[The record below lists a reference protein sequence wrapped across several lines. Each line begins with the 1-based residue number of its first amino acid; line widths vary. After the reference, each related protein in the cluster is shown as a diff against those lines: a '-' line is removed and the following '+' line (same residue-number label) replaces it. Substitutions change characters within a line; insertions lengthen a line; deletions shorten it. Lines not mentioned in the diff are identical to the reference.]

1 MSYYFSARSLIASII
16 NLMSEIINV
25 IGGGL
30 AGVEAA
36 WQAARLGV
44 KVRLYE
50 MRPVQQTPAHRT
62 DKLAE
67 IVCSN
72 SLKTDEPGTAP
83 YLLKEELR
91 RGRSLV
97 MEAAAATRVPAGAAL
112 SVDRIK
118 FAELITERIKAH
130 PNIEIVREEVRA
142 IVSIGTTPS
151 AQSGHPSSE
160 QEGRSQSSPPVL
172 GGVSAASADGVVAL
186 HKEPLHNGVAAE
198 TDSYFASAPLLNKE
212 GSLDD
217 VWIIATG
224 PLTSDS
230 LTESIMKFTGDDQLY
245 FYDAIAPI
253 VAADSIDMS
262 IAFKAA
268 RYGKGG
274 DDYINCPMDREQYET
289 FINELL
295 AAKSVP
301 LKRFE
306 ETRWFESCLPIE
318 EIARRGVDTLRFGPM
333 KPKGLPDP
341 KTGYEPYA
349 CVQLRQENLMA
360 DAYGLVGFQNHLRYG
375 EQARVLRLI
384 PGLENAE
391 FLQFGQIHRNTF
403 INSPKI
409 LNEDLSTRTNP
420 NLFFAGQITG
430 VEGYVESVATGWIAG
445 INAVRTLRGQP
456 LLTAPPTSAIGALCR
471 YVSNVETKNFQPVN
485 ITFGLLEPL
494 PVELRKKHRNKRE
507 RHVIQVER
515 ALTDW
520 DEWLEEIKGRDAKMQ
535 AV

>member
-1 MSYYFSARSLIASII
+1 MHD
-16 NLMSEIINV
+16 EIVNI

-36 WQAARLGV
+36 WQAAELGT

-50 MRPVQQTPAHRT
+50 MRPITQTPAHRT

-91 RGRSLV
+91 RGGSLV

-118 FAELITERIKAH
+118 FAEFITEKIGQH
-130 PNIEIVREEVRA
+130 PNIKIVRKEVTSLSVPPA
-142 IVSIGTTPS
+142 CGVPAGASPS
-151 AQSGHPSSE
+151 GVPLA
-160 QEGRSQSSPPVL
+160 
-172 GGVSAASADGVVAL
+172 GGQLANPEATV
-186 HKEPLHNGVAAE
+186 
-198 TDSYFASAPLLNKE
+198 
-212 GSLDD
+212 
-217 VWIIATG
+217 IATG
-224 PLTSDS
+224 PLTSDA
-230 LTESIMKFTGDDQLY
+230 LTAEIMRFTGDDQLY

-262 IAFKAA
+262 VAFKAA

-274 DDYINCPMDREQYET
+274 DDYINCPLNKEQYEN
-289 FINELL
+289 FISELM

-318 EIARRGVDTLRFGPM
+318 EIARRGMDTLRFGPM

-341 KTGYEPYA
+341 KTGFEPYA

-409 LNEDLSTRTNP
+409 LNEDLSTRRNP
-420 NLFFAGQITG
+420 RLFFAGQITG
-430 VEGYVESVATGWIAG
+430 VEGYVESVATGWLAG
-445 INAVRTLRGQP
+445 LNAVRVLRCQP
-456 LLTAPPTSAIGALCR
+456 MLTAPATSAIGALCR

-485 ITFGLLEPL
+485 ITFGLLEQL
-494 PVELRKKHRNKRE
+494 PVELRKKYRNKRE
-507 RHVIQVER
+507 RHVVQVDR
-515 ALTDW
+515 ALQDW
-520 DEWLEEIKGRDAKMQ
+520 DEFIHSFEKIDAE
-535 AV
+535 AHSA